1 MSVIGK
7 RENALVKGCNL
18 AQKAHS
24 AEYAKGTRL
33 TRPAKEAVACG
44 GGMGWLGGLG
54 RLGRTPRR
62 IKWEFDVEFQ
72 LNLDF
77 GMTFRNSTRRF
88 RRNFDMK
95 IFPKFF

>member
-1 MSVIGK
+1 VGEEWVGSVDW
-7 RENALVKGCNL
+7 A
-18 AQKAHS
+18 
-24 AEYAKGTRL
+24 
-33 TRPAKEAVACG
+33 
-44 GGMGWLGGLG
+44 GWAGPQGE
-54 RLGRTPRR
+54 